1 MAIINLS
8 DDQNIELQNME
19 SHELISM
26 TVNQWGNYSTT
37 IYMTY
42 EEALY
47 ISEFLLNYV
56 ESSK

>member
-26 TVNQWGNYSTT
+26 TVNQWGNSSTT